1 MKRRTYTG
9 GALIALAVAAC
20 SPPLSPAQ
28 TDAIKANLAA
38 QTACVYEA
46 GAGLADASAKRAA
59 IDGCRCEASAQAGSP
74 CPDSGVLP

>member
-9 GALIALAVAAC
+9 GALIAMAVAAC

-46 GAGLADASAKRAA
+46 GAGLADASAKKQA
-59 IDGCRCEASAQAGSP
+59 IDSCRCSAAAQNGAP
-74 CPDSGVLP
+74 CDGGLP